1 MDDRNLY
8 GRAIEPDKRGRHKT
22 FSSAIGAAFSDLT
35 VERNAFFDSL
45 ADNWR
50 RLFPDQPARPGRYQ
64 DGHLFIYV
72 RTSGQLFA
80 LRPKLPKIKKAIL
93 PLRAG
98 DPNAP
103 KRLTLHLEIHSNLA

>member
-50 RLFPDQPARPGRYQ
+50 RLFPDQPARPGRYE
-64 DGHLFIYV
+64 DGKIFRYV
-72 RTSGQLFA
+72 
-80 LRPKLPKIKKAIL
+80 K
-93 PLRAG
+93 
-98 DPNAP
+98 NAP
-103 KRLTLHLEIHSNLA
+103 TLFLMRPRLPMIRRKLATLPGAPKKIDLKLEAHVS

>member
-22 FSSAIGAAFSDLT
+22 FSSAIGAAFSDLA

-50 RLFPDQPARPGRYQ
+50 RLFPDQPARPGRYE
-64 DGHLFIYV
+64 DGKIFLYV
-72 RTSGQLFA
+72 
-80 LRPKLPKIKKAIL
+80 K
-93 PLRAG
+93 
-98 DPNAP
+98 NAP
-103 KRLTLHLEIHSNLA
+103 TLFLMRPRLPMIRRKLATLPGAPKKIDLKLEAHVS